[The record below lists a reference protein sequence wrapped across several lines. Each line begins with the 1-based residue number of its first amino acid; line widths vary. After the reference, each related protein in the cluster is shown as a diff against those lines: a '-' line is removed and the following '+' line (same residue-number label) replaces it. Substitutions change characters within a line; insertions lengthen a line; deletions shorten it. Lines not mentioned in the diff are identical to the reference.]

1 MKLFFRILIG
11 FVGIFTLYCFVS
23 SQLIIAPAR
32 VKSSNVPSNFGLP
45 CEEIIFKTS
54 DDISIK
60 GWSIHH
66 STTKGTII
74 VCHGWGSDKADC
86 LDIAKFLWNA
96 GYNVLMF
103 DFRGHGESE
112 GKYSSLGY
120 YERRDLIAAIEY
132 LKQRGETKIG
142 AIGFSM
148 GGTVALMVA
157 AEIPELAAVVA
168 ESPYVSF
175 TDVVTS
181 FAKIQWKAPKH
192 PFIPI
197 AVWTAGLRLGFSPRE
212 VNLSKFVN
220 KISPKPLFIICSNK
234 DEEVPPYHAH
244 KIFEHAKEPKEIW
257 EIPKAKH
264 LEAYSVAGEEYERRV
279 INFFDNALSGR

>member
-1 MKLFFRILIG
+1 
-11 FVGIFTLYCFVS
+11 
-23 SQLIIAPAR
+23 
-32 VKSSNVPSNFGLP
+32 
-45 CEEIIFKTS
+45 
-54 DDISIK
+54 
-60 GWSIHH
+60 
-66 STTKGTII
+66 
-74 VCHGWGSDKADC
+74 
-86 LDIAKFLWNA
+86 
-96 GYNVLMF
+96 MF